1 MRLVFIIVPLVLIVA
16 IGGFVAWKIAGL
28 KQRLVNDLQSEL
40 HAKAQIASLDLDIGA
55 RELRAAGISLQNQRA
70 GAPWD
75 TAAIDQVSVHFQ
87 LADLLGPT
95 LPVQVKVTGWKVNL
109 HTTAL
114 APPTGDATA
123 DASDSSDAIA
133 EDDSETKRVH
143 VTSIATTQGEV
154 TIRLSNTQTV
164 TVHGVSFH
172 AETHGGADW
181 TTQLQVDSIDAGTL
195 STGSGSVQLHS
206 EADKV
211 AFSDLAVHCA
221 DGQITGNGDID
232 LDAPHT
238 LHGTFNATS
247 VPITMLVATRWQVK
261 VSGLVTG
268 DATYQGDDNSA
279 TATGKISVAGGK
291 FNLFPWLGKVIMLVG
306 LPDITDTTVDQ
317 ATSEFSWKDHLFTL
331 QNIDVRKNDVFRIS
345 GGANIAA
352 DDTIDAHLK
361 LGLPSSA
368 VSRWPALQ
376 TNIFSVAQDDFSW
389 TEVHVTGT
397 PDSLSEDLSSRLLTV
412 GAAQGGQLIQQTT
425 QKATDLLNSLL
436 K

>member
-1 MRLVFIIVPLVLIVA
+1 MRLVFIIVPLVLIAA

-40 HAKAQIASLDLDIGA
+40 HAKAQIASLDLDLGA
-55 RELRAAGISLQNQRA
+55 GELRAAGISLQNQRPD
-70 GAPWD
+70 APWD
-75 TAAIDQVSVHFQ
+75 TAAIDQVSVHFKFG
-87 LADLLGPT
+87 DLFAPT

-114 APPTGDATA
+114 APPAGDA
-123 DASDSSDAIA
+123 ASNAFDDSAAGAS
-133 EDDSETKRVH
+133 DDSEARRVR
-143 VTSIATTQGEV
+143 VTSITTTEGEV
-154 TIRLSNTQTV
+154 AVLLSNTQTV
-164 TVHGVSFH
+164 TVHGVAFH

-181 TTQLQVDSIDAGTL
+181 TTQLQIDSINAGTL
-195 STGSGSVQLHS
+195 TTGSGSVQLHS

-211 AFSDLAVHCA
+211 DFTDLAVHCG
-221 DGQITGNGDID
+221 DGQITGNGDVD

-238 LHGTFNATS
+238 LHGTFTATS

-268 DATYQGDDNSA
+268 NAIYQGDDNSG
-279 TATGKISVAGGK
+279 TATGTLSVAGGK
-291 FNLFPWLGKVIMLVG
+291 FNLFPWLGKAVMLVG

-317 ATSEFSWKDHLFTL
+317 ATSDFSWKNHLFTL
-331 QNIDVRKNDVFRIS
+331 QNLDIRKNDVFRM
-345 GGANIAA
+345 GGKASIAA

-368 VSRWPALQ
+368 VSRWPKLQ
-376 TNIFSVAQDDFSW
+376 TDVFSVTQDDFCW
-389 TEVHVTGT
+389 TDVHVTGT
-397 PDSLSEDLSSRLLTV
+397 PDSLQEDLSPRLLAV